1 MRRNYKQN
9 LDNQLN
15 EKQFMKAQEN
25 QSRVRQQEEFKKVT
39 FTPQEVNKYE
49 RDRQLLQMTKY
60 K

>member
-49 RDRQLLQMTKY
+49 RDRQIMQMTKY
-60 K
+60 R

>member
-1 MRRNYKQN
+1 MRRNYRQN

-60 K
+60 R